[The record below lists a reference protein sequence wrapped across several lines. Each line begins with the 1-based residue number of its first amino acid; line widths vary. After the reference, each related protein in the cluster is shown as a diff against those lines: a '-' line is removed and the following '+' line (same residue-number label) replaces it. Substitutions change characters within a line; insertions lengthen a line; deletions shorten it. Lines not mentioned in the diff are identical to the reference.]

1 MASPVRSRVVL
12 QREALS
18 VVILLTGGP
27 IFHIRPGRL
36 LTQTDYDSLV
46 NALVQENIYY
56 QQLLAEQ
63 QEQLYA
69 TASYQA
75 IHCSPFW
82 SGPEHNWQSGSTYGN
97 YFCSPGAFWQV
108 DQQDFFQNEEWAY

>member
-12 QREALS
+12 KREALT
-18 VVILLTGGP
+18 VVILTVGH
-27 IFHIRPGRL
+27 IYHIRSGRL
-36 LTQTDYDSLV
+36 LTQTGYDSLV

-63 QEQLYA
+63 QEQLCA
-69 TASYQA
+69 TAPYQA

-82 SGPEHNWQSGSTYGN
+82 SGPEHWQSGSTYGN
-97 YFCSPGAFWQV
+97 YFCSPGALSQV
-108 DQQDFFQNEEWAY
+108 EEDYFLQNEKWAY